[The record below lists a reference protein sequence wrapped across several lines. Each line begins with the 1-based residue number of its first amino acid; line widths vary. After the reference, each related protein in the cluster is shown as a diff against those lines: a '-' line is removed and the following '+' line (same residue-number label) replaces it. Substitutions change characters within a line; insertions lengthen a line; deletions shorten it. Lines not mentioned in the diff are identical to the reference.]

1 MGSELRDD
9 LVNGSGH
16 LGDVLGLP
24 ALLEDPGNHL
34 QEMFHSLLTFEPAPG
49 SAPGIGGS
57 HFLTLSCLFHQQPDR
72 SYDFLSDKLDLDLR
86 GKSRDVCSSDV
97 DGEPNQADHKTGRS

>member
-1 MGSELRDD
+1 MHMLVLANIMILLYQVGSQILGQNALGYHSRYQRSYCLGLEAVLGSTLGWVIRSELRDD

-34 QEMFHSLLTFEPAPG
+34 QEIFDSLLTFEAAPG
-49 SAPGIGGS
+49 SAQGIGGS
-57 HFLTLSCLFHQQPDR
+57 HF
-72 SYDFLSDKLDLDLR
+72 
-86 GKSRDVCSSDV
+86 
-97 DGEPNQADHKTGRS
+97 